1 MPAGDKLSHHD
12 FAVDKIFGTAQ
23 TDKADFQ
30 DSISRGRVLHF
41 RITLVGRAFSPMSLS
56 FPTSEHLHKLWGGPP
71 GPQPAP
77 WPASRVRQEIDSK
90 RRAGPGGPARTRGSA
105 PQKSSSPLQGA
116 SRLCLDNRA

>member
-1 MPAGDKLSHHD
+1 AANVHSTDNNVCFMVRVYGTTGGRSARPWSKNRWGGLS
-12 FAVDKIFGTAQ
+12 
-23 TDKADFQ
+23 
-30 DSISRGRVLHF
+30 
-41 RITLVGRAFSPMSLS
+41 SPMSLS

-105 PQKSSSPLQGA
+105 PLDFCRAPSFLKTKWHWAIQPADPL
-116 SRLCLDNRA
+116 